1 MQASRR
7 ESERVTEERQE
18 SFDDMT
24 KRFTQNQALFITNEA
39 LRILYE
45 TCDVQVKLDALKIL
59 AAQR

>member
-1 MQASRR
+1 M
-7 ESERVTEERQE
+7 TEERQE

-39 LRILYE
+39 LQILYE
-45 TCDVQVKLDALKIL
+45 TCVVQVKLDALKIL